1 MPLKPGHLSIVQTNL
16 SFSVESASRFADLS
30 LLQQPG
36 QWICV
41 DLSVDILSS
50 VTVDSSSHSL
60 ETRIRVPWPGPVC
73 STIPHLTSFLSLL
86 LPMPPSSFILGKKR
100 RRLFLETYADLICR
114 DSLKYTFLRR
124 LGISHFKMVYWKSQR
139 ARSIK
144 HFLQYCVIL
153 PLGLFP

>member
-16 SFSVESASRFADLS
+16 SFSVESASRFAGLS

-60 ETRIRVPWPGPVC
+60 ETRIRVPRPGPVC

-86 LPMPPSSFILGKKR
+86 LPMPPK
-100 RRLFLETYADLICR
+100 FLY
-114 DSLKYTFLRR
+114 LRQEKEKAVSGN
-124 LGISHFKMVYWKSQR
+124 L
-139 ARSIK
+139 
-144 HFLQYCVIL
+144 C
-153 PLGLFP
+153 

>member
-16 SFSVESASRFADLS
+16 SFSAESASRFAGLS

-41 DLSVDILSS
+41 DLSVGLLSSSLRQSS

-60 ETRIRVPWPGPVC
+60 ETRIRVPWPGPVSSRISH
-73 STIPHLTSFLSLL
+73 STYFLSLL
-86 LPMPPSSFILGKKR
+86 LPIPSSSFILGRKR

-114 DSLKYTFLRR
+114 DSSKCTFLRG
-124 LGISHFKMVYWKSQR
+124 LGISHFKMVY
-139 ARSIK
+139 
-144 HFLQYCVIL
+144 
-153 PLGLFP
+153 